1 MAIRR
6 LDDLLR
12 GSEREERFHFV
23 FMRGDRL
30 ESGDYSEK
38 PVVIPVDCTESETYS
53 LGASIT
59 DHEIQS
65 GGVLSDHI
73 HLLPQRVEI
82 RAIVSEA
89 PLFAVGALIRAGT
102 QAAFSAGTNI
112 LSGAT
117 QGNFFG
123 RVTKPAIGAVRKYAP
138 TQLSG
143 KISADVL
150 GYQNRPQAQQDFWR
164 NWLKKQREE
173 KTPFKIVSGLDEVSH
188 VFFESITFERL
199 PKNGNSLVFSAT
211 LKEIRYVKDR
221 IVATGR
227 AAELHK
233 SIPRQRAGEIAQ
245 TAEQV
250 ASKLGAKG
258 IIDGHK
264 LFVKDSV
271 KYAPDR
277 AAQKI
282 VDTIKSDLRSF
293 LPF

>member
-6 LDDLLR
+6 LDDLFS
-12 GSEREERFHFV
+12 GGGREERFQFV
-23 FMRGDRL
+23 FQRGDRL
-30 ESGDYSEK
+30 PSGDYSGK
-38 PVVIPVDCTESETYS
+38 PVVVPVDATESETYS

-65 GGVLSDHI
+65 GAVLSDHI

-89 PLFAVGALIRAGT
+89 PLFAVGALSRAGA

-112 LSGAT
+112 VSGAT
-117 QGNFFG
+117 EGNFFG
-123 RVTKPAIGAVRKYAP
+123 NVSKPVIGAVNKYAP
-138 TQLSG
+138 TQLTG
-143 KISADVL
+143 KIAADVL

-164 NWLKKQREE
+164 NWLKKQRAE
-173 KTPFKIVSGLDEVSH
+173 KTPFKIVSGLDAVEH
-188 VFFESITFERL
+188 VFFESITFERK
-199 PKNGNSLVFSAT
+199 PSEGASLVFSAT
-211 LKEIRYVKDR
+211 LKEIRYVSDKR
-221 IVATGR
+221 TATGR
-227 AAELHK
+227 AAELQP
-233 SIPRQRAGEIAQ
+233 SIPRLRAGEIAQ

-250 ASKLGAKG
+250 ADKLGVSG
-258 IIDGHK
+258 LLEGHK
-264 LFVKDSV
+264 LFVKDAV

-277 AAQKI
+277 AAQKV